1 MMTDPGMRRAH
12 VAAYGLI
19 WSLLLV
25 AATLGGLWA
34 GPSAPARQRAA
45 QPASPPAQPTSPP
58 AQPTPA
64 PEQPTPPPSQPAPPP
79 QTPPTQ
85 PQPGPTLTPPSP
97 FVPQPGVPPQ
107 TLPPQKVAEVVIRG
121 NERIPSEQV
130 LAVVSTKVADPL
142 NEEKL
147 RNDVQAIL
155 NLGVFADAVVRIE
168 PVPEG
173 VRVVFVV
180 VENPSIQKIEVKG
193 NSVISTADILK
204 ALGVQV
210 GAVLNT
216 VTMRAGVRA
225 VEKLYQDQG

>member
-1 MMTDPGMRRAH
+1 MMTDPWSRRAH

-34 GPSAPARQRAA
+34 GPSAPA
-45 QPASPPAQPTSPP
+45 
-58 AQPTPA
+58 
-64 PEQPTPPPSQPAPPP
+64 PSQPAPPP

-130 LAVVSTKVADPL
+130 LAIVSTKVA
-142 NEEKL
+142 
-147 RNDVQAIL
+147 
-155 NLGVFADAVVRIE
+155 
-168 PVPEG
+168 
-173 VRVVFVV
+173 
-180 VENPSIQKIEVKG
+180 
-193 NSVISTADILK
+193 
-204 ALGVQV
+204 
-210 GAVLNT
+210 
-216 VTMRAGVRA
+216 
-225 VEKLYQDQG
+225 